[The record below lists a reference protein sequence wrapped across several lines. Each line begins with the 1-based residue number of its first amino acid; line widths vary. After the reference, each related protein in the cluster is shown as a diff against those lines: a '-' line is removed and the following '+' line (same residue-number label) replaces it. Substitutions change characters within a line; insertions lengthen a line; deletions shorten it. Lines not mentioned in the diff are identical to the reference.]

1 MNTPCWF
8 PRSAARL
15 AVATLLAAPLLLG
28 AASPASAQP
37 APPAPPTTGQLAAYV
52 RQFAQAGRF
61 SGTVLVADQGQV
73 LLAQGYGLADQHRR
87 EANTPATRFR
97 IGSLSKQFT
106 AVLVLQLVEQ
116 GQLKLDGPV
125 ADYLPDYPLPAGR
138 QITLHQLLS
147 HTAGLPDFTR
157 LPAFAEL
164 ARQPRTPAQLV
175 ASFAQEPLEFTP
187 GTRFAYSNSGYV
199 LLGAILERVTGQPYS
214 QLLRER
220 ITRPLRLMATSYDLE
235 LPTGP
240 GRATG
245 YGNGSDS
252 LTAAFA
258 LHPTLAYAAGGIT
271 STAPDLYRW
280 SQALEGNKLLSAA
293 SRERL
298 FAPVR
303 NHYAYGWLALTTALG
318 ADSVQTQEHNGAIN
332 GFTALLVRV
341 PQRRQCLVL
350 LDNHADPTLP
360 ELRRGLLRL
369 LHQLPASAPLIAG
382 RPPATGPGAPTVAQL
397 AAYVGV
403 YELAPTFRITVRAR
417 GGQLYL
423 QATGQQE
430 FATDATTAALF
441 TLRGVPAQVEFVADA
456 QGHVGQ
462 LVLHQGGHDTP
473 APRLE

>member
-1 MNTPCWF
+1 MNTPFWF
-8 PRSAARL
+8 RRAATRL
-15 AVATLLAAPLLLG
+15 AAATLLLG
-28 AASPASAQP
+28 AAHASPAQT
-37 APPAPPTTGQLAAYV
+37 PPSAPPTTAQLAAYV

-61 SGTVLVADQGQV
+61 SGTVLVADQDRV
-73 LLAQGYGLADQHRR
+73 LLAQGYGLADQGRR
-87 EANTPATRFR
+87 EANTSATRFR

-116 GQLKLDGPV
+116 GQLKLDGTV

-157 LPAFAEL
+157 LPVFAEL

-175 ASFAQEPLEFTP
+175 ASFAQEPLEFAP
-187 GTRFAYSNSGYV
+187 GTQFAYSNSGYV
-199 LLGAILERVTGQPYS
+199 LLGAILERVTGQPYG

-220 ITRPLRLMATSYDLE
+220 IARPLRLTATSYDLA

-245 YGNGSDS
+245 YGSGADS

-258 LHPTLAYAAGGIT
+258 LNPTLAYAAGGIT

-280 SQALEGNKLLSAA
+280 SQALDGNKVLSAA
-293 SRERL
+293 SRQRL

-318 ADSVQTQEHNGAIN
+318 PDSLRTQEHNGAIN
-332 GFTALLVRV
+332 GFTSLLVRV
-341 PQRRQCLVL
+341 PQRQQCLVL

-369 LHQLPASAPLIAG
+369 LHQLPASPPLVAA
-382 RPPATGPGAPTVAQL
+382 RPAASGPGAPTATQL

-403 YELAPTFRITVRAR
+403 YELAPTFRIIVRER
-417 GGQLYL
+417 GGQLYV

-441 TLRGVPAQVEFVADA
+441 TLRGVPAKVEFVADA
-456 QGHVGQ
+456 QGRVGQ
-462 LVLHQGGHDTP
+462 LVLHQGGRDTP
-473 APRLE
+473 APRVE